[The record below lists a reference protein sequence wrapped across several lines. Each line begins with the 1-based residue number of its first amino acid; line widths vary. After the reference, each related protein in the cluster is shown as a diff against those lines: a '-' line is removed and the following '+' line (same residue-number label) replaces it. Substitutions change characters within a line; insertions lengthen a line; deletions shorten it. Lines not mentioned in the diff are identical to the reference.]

1 MHHVEIETVWRFH
14 KEGSPQ
20 TAVVMLG
27 VLNEIRK
34 TGKLTSAAKHAQ
46 LSYRHVWNLVEQ
58 WSEFFGVPLVET
70 HRGKGTVL
78 TAFGEKLV
86 WAGERMQARL
96 GPQLENLAQELVTE
110 IKPFLHQRPS
120 VIRVHASHGFAV
132 SKLRELLDR
141 EPGIGVDLRYVSNQ
155 NSLVSLAQGACD
167 LSGVHLPRGELR
179 AQGIRACK
187 EWLDPREDRVISF
200 VTREM
205 GLMVKRGNP
214 LRIASIKDV
223 VDRKARFVNR
233 DHDSG
238 TRLLF
243 DQLLALHRIDE
254 AKINGAQQME
264 FTHAAVAAYVA
275 SGMADV
281 SFGVEAAA
289 RQFGLDFIRLLTED
303 YFFVCRRAFLETEPM
318 RRIIDIMKG
327 REFQEGGCEP
337 ARLRRDQHRHGQ
349 HREGVSGERGHRT
362 RPEVCRAAV
371 VEHGPRFDTGA
382 SAVIWSQPHFTAVEV
397 FDRWQPDRI

>member
-1 MHHVEIETVWRFH
+1 MLHIEIEPVWRFH

-34 TGKLTSAAKHAQ
+34 TGKLTNAANHAG

-70 HRGKGTVL
+70 HRGKGTTL

-86 WAGERMQARL
+86 WAGQRMQARL

-132 SKLRELLDR
+132 SKLRELLDK

-167 LSGVHLPRGELR
+167 LSGVHIPRGELR
-179 AQGIRACK
+179 AQAVKACR

-205 GLMVKRGNP
+205 GLMVKSGNP
-214 LRIASIKDV
+214 LNIGSLEGLANTR
-223 VDRKARFVNR
+223 ARFVNR

-238 TRLLF
+238 TRRLF
-243 DQLLALHRIDE
+243 DQLLAQQQIDE
-254 AKINGAQQME
+254 ARINGAQQME

-275 SGMADV
+275 SGMADAA
-281 SFGVEAAA
+281 FGVEAAA
-289 RQFGLDFIRLLTED
+289 KQFGLDFVRLLTED
-303 YFFVCRRAFLETEPM
+303 YFFVCRRAFLDTEPM
-318 RRIIDIMKG
+318 QRVLDIMKG
-327 REFQEGGCEP
+327 DAFRDAVTQLPGYVATSPGEVSTVKEFLDIVDG
-337 ARLRRDQHRHGQ
+337 
-349 HREGVSGERGHRT
+349 
-362 RPEVCRAAV
+362 
-371 VEHGPRFDTGA
+371 GA
-382 SAVIWSQPHFTAVEV
+382 SASTAAR
-397 FDRWQPDRI
+397 DRKAPK

>member
-1 MHHVEIETVWRFH
+1 MEVREMLNIQIETVWRFH

-20 TAVVMLG
+20 SVVVMLG

-34 TGKLTSAAKHAQ
+34 TGKITSAASDAH
-46 LSYRHVWNLVEQ
+46 LSYRHVWNLIGH

-70 HRGKGTVL
+70 RRGKGSTL

-96 GPQLENLAQELVTE
+96 GPQLENLAQELATE
-110 IKPFLHQRPS
+110 NKPFLQHRPS

-155 NSLVSLAQGACD
+155 HSLVSLAQGACD
-167 LSGVHLPRGELR
+167 LSGVHLARGELR
-179 AQGIRACK
+179 AQGIQACK
-187 EWLDPREDRVISF
+187 EWLDPRLDRVISF

-214 LRIASIKDV
+214 LKIGSLKDIAKT
-223 VDRKARFVNR
+223 KARFVNR

-243 DQLLALHRIDE
+243 DQLLALYGIDE
-254 AKINGAQQME
+254 ADINGAQQIE
-264 FTHAAVAAYVA
+264 FTHTAVAASVA
-275 SGMADV
+275 SGMA
-281 SFGVEAAA
+281 G
-289 RQFGLDFIRLLTED
+289 
-303 YFFVCRRAFLETEPM
+303 
-318 RRIIDIMKG
+318 
-327 REFQEGGCEP
+327 
-337 ARLRRDQHRHGQ
+337 
-349 HREGVSGERGHRT
+349 
-362 RPEVCRAAV
+362 
-371 VEHGPRFDTGA
+371 
-382 SAVIWSQPHFTAVEV
+382 
-397 FDRWQPDRI
+397 

>member
-1 MHHVEIETVWRFH
+1 MLHIEIEPIWRFH

-20 TAVVMLG
+20 SVVVMLSI
-27 VLNEIRK
+27 LNDIRK
-34 TGKLTSAAKHAQ
+34 TGTLASAADHAQ

-58 WSEFFGVPLVET
+58 WSEFFGVPVVET
-70 HRGKGTVL
+70 QRGKGTTL

-86 WAGERMQARL
+86 WAGQRMQARL

-132 SKLRELLDR
+132 SKLRELLDH

-155 NSLVSLAQGACD
+155 NSLVALAQGACD
-167 LSGVHLPRGELR
+167 LSGVHVPRGALR
-179 AQGIRACK
+179 AQSIKACR

-205 GLMVKRGNP
+205 GLMVKKGNP
-214 LRIASIKDV
+214 LGIGSLKDLV
-223 VDRKARFVNR
+223 STKAVFVNR

-238 TRLLF
+238 TRTLF
-243 DQLLALHRIDE
+243 DQLLALNKIDE
-254 AKINGAQQME
+254 GKINGAQQME

-275 SGMADV
+275 SGMADAA
-281 SFGVEAAA
+281 FGVEAAA
-289 RQFGLDFIRLLTED
+289 RQFGLDFVRVLTED

-318 RRIIDIMKG
+318 RRVLDVMKG
-327 REFQEGGCEP
+327 RAFHEALAGLPGYVAANPGAVSTVREFLDIVDAGAMTNDEP
-337 ARLRRDQHRHGQ
+337 PVKAAKKQARKGD
-349 HREGVSGERGHRT
+349 
-362 RPEVCRAAV
+362 
-371 VEHGPRFDTGA
+371 
-382 SAVIWSQPHFTAVEV
+382 
-397 FDRWQPDRI
+397 

>member
-1 MHHVEIETVWRFH
+1 MMQIEIEPVWRFR

-27 VLNEIRK
+27 VLNQIRE
-34 TGKLTSAAKHAQ
+34 TGKLTSAAEHAH

-70 HRGKGTVL
+70 HRGKGTTL
-78 TAFGEKLV
+78 TPFGEKLV
-86 WAGERMQARL
+86 WAGQRMQARL
-96 GPQLENLAQELVTE
+96 GPQLENLAQELATE

-132 SKLRELLDR
+132 SRLRELLDK

-155 NSLVSLAQGACD
+155 NSLLSLAQGACD
-167 LSGVHLPRGELR
+167 LSGVHMPRGALR
-179 AQGIRACK
+179 AQSIKACR

-205 GLMVKRGNP
+205 GLMVKKGNP
-214 LRIASIKDV
+214 LGIGSLRELAAT
-223 VDRKARFVNR
+223 KARFVNR

-243 DQLLALHRIDE
+243 DQLLGLDGID
-254 AKINGAQQME
+254 AATINGAQQIE

-275 SGMADV
+275 SGMADAA
-281 SFGVEAAA
+281 FGVEAAA
-289 RQFGLDFIRLLTED
+289 KQFGLDFVRLLTED
-303 YFFVCRRAFLETEPM
+303 YFFVCRRAFLDTEPM
-318 RRIIDIMKG
+318 QRILDIMKG
-327 REFQEGGCEP
+327 RAFHTAVMQLPGYVAQNPGTVSTVKEF
-337 ARLRRDQHRHGQ
+337 LNI
-349 HREGVSGERGHRT
+349 V
-362 RPEVCRAAV
+362 
-371 VEHGPRFDTGA
+371 DTGA
-382 SAVIWSQPHFTAVEV
+382 VTDTAAPAGK
-397 FDRWQPDRI
+397 RKRPKPG

>member
-1 MHHVEIETVWRFH
+1 MLQVEIDIVWRFRQ
-14 KEGSPQ
+14 EGSSQ
-20 TAVVMLG
+20 AVAVMIN

-34 TGKLTSAAKHAQ
+34 TGKITSAANDAH
-46 LSYRHVWNLVEQ
+46 LSYRHVWNLIEQ
-58 WSEFFGVPLVET
+58 WSDFFGVPLVET
-70 HRGKGTVL
+70 QRGKGSRL
-78 TAFGEKLV
+78 TPFGEKLV

-179 AQGIRACK
+179 AQGIKACR
-187 EWLDPREDRVISF
+187 EWLDPRQDRVISF

-214 LRIASIKDV
+214 LEITSVEDIAA
-223 VDRKARFVNR
+223 RKARFVNR

-243 DQLLALHRIDE
+243 DQLLALHGVDE
-254 AKINGAQQME
+254 SQINGAQQIE

-281 SFGVEAAA
+281 TFGVEAAA
-289 RQFGLDFIRLLTED
+289 RQFDLDFIRILTED
-303 YFFVCRRAFLETEPM
+303 YFFVCRQAFLETEPM
-318 RRIIDIMKG
+318 RRVLDIMKG
-327 REFQEGGCEP
+327 SEF
-337 ARLRRDQHRHGQ
+337 HRSIATLPGY
-349 HREGVSGERGHRT
+349 EAT
-362 RPEVCRAAV
+362 
-371 VEHGPRFDTGA
+371 DTG
-382 SAVIWSQPHFTAVEV
+382 SVHTVKEFL
-397 FDRWQPDRI
+397 DRIDARG

>member
-1 MHHVEIETVWRFH
+1 
-14 KEGSPQ
+14 
-20 TAVVMLG
+20 
-27 VLNEIRK
+27 
-34 TGKLTSAAKHAQ
+34 
-46 LSYRHVWNLVEQ
+46 
-58 WSEFFGVPLVET
+58 
-70 HRGKGTVL
+70 
-78 TAFGEKLV
+78 
-86 WAGERMQARL
+86 MQARL
-96 GPQLENLAQELVTE
+96 GPQLENLAQELATE

-179 AQGIRACK
+179 AQSIRACR

-214 LRIASIKDV
+214 LKIASLEDI

-243 DQLLALHRIDE
+243 DQLLALHGIDE

-289 RQFGLDFIRLLTED
+289 RQFGLDFIRLADRGLFLRLPPRVSGD
-303 YFFVCRRAFLETEPM
+303 RADAARARRHEGP
-318 RRIIDIMKG
+318 RIP
-327 REFQEGGCEP
+327 QGGCELPGYVAASTGSVSTVKEFLDSVDAKP
-337 ARLRRDQHRHGQ
+337 A
-349 HREGVSGERGHRT
+349 VSRQAKALMT
-362 RPEVCRAAV
+362 KLNPPSSAAS
-371 VEHGPRFDTGA
+371 RSA
-382 SAVIWSQPHFTAVEV
+382 SAMSSMVLALKNGSSGVVGHVTVASL
-397 FDRWQPDRI
+397 

>member
-1 MHHVEIETVWRFH
+1 MILFAYVGVIYELHFINQGGNMLQIEIETVWRFH
-14 KEGSPQ
+14 REGSPQ
-20 TAVVMLG
+20 SVVVMLG

-34 TGKLTSAAKHAQ
+34 TGKITAAASDAH
-46 LSYRHVWNLVEQ
+46 LSYRHVWNLIEH
-58 WSEFFGVPLVET
+58 WSQFFGVPLVET
-70 HRGKGTVL
+70 QRGKGSRL

-96 GPQLENLAQELVTE
+96 GPQLENLAQELATE

-155 NSLVSLAQGACD
+155 HSLVSLAQGACD
-167 LSGVHLPRGELR
+167 LSGVHLPRGALR
-179 AQGIRACK
+179 AQSIRACK

-214 LRIASIKDV
+214 LKITSLKGL

-243 DQLLALHRIDE
+243 DQLLALHKIDE
-254 AKINGAQQME
+254 ARINGAQQME

-303 YFFVCRRAFLETEPM
+303 YFFVCKRAFLETEPM
-318 RRIIDIMKG
+318 QRLLDVVRGRAFHAAVAALPGYKTVNTG
-327 REFQEGGCEP
+327 TVTTVREF
-337 ARLRRDQHRHGQ
+337 LDS
-349 HREGVSGERGHRT
+349 V
-362 RPEVCRAAV
+362 
-371 VEHGPRFDTGA
+371 DTGA
-382 SAVIWSQPHFTAVEV
+382 G
-397 FDRWQPDRI
+397 

>member
-1 MHHVEIETVWRFH
+1 MLNTEMQTVWRFQ
-14 KEGSPQ
+14 KEAPPH
-20 TAVVMLG
+20 TTLVMLG
-27 VLNEIRK
+27 ILNEIRK
-34 TGKLTSAAKHAQ
+34 TGKLTSAANHAH

-58 WSEFFGVPLVET
+58 WSIFWAPPLAKT
-70 HRGKGTVL
+70 RRGKGSKL

-86 WAGERMQARL
+86 WAGQRMQARL
-96 GPQLENLAQELVTE
+96 GPQLENLAQELATE

-179 AQGIRACK
+179 AKAVQSCR

-214 LRIASIKDV
+214 LEITSMKDL

-243 DQLLALHRIDE
+243 DQLLALHKIDE
-254 AKINGAQQME
+254 AQINGAQQME

-275 SGMADV
+275 RGMADA

-289 RQFGLDFIRLLTED
+289 RQFGLDFVRLLTED
-303 YFFVCRRAFLETEPM
+303 YFFVCRCAVLETEP
-318 RRIIDIMKG
+318 RLRVLEIMKG
-327 REFQEGGCEP
+327 NEFHK
-337 ARLRRDQHRHGQ
+337 A
-349 HREGVSGERGHRT
+349 V
-362 RPEVCRAAV
+362 AALPGYV
-371 VEHGPRFDTGA
+371 AANTG
-382 SAVIWSQPHFTAVEV
+382 SV
-397 FDRWQPDRI
+397 R

>member
-1 MHHVEIETVWRFH
+1 MHHIEIETFWRFH
-14 KEGSPQ
+14 KDGSPQ

-34 TGKLTSAAKHAQ
+34 TGKITSAATDAN

-70 HRGKGTVL
+70 HRGKGTIL
-78 TAFGEKLV
+78 SAFGEKLV

-96 GPQLENLAQELVTE
+96 GPQLENLAQELATE

-141 EPGIGVDLRYVSNQ
+141 EPGIGVDL
-155 NSLVSLAQGACD
+155 
-167 LSGVHLPRGELR
+167 PRGALR
-179 AQGIRACK
+179 AQSIRACR

-214 LRIASIKDV
+214 LKITSLKDIV
-223 VDRKARFVNR
+223 ERKARFVNR

-243 DQLLALHRIDE
+243 DQLLALHKIDE
-254 AKINGAQQME
+254 TRINGAQHME

-275 SGMADV
+275 SGMADA

-289 RQFGLDFIRLLTED
+289 RQFGLDFVRLLTED
-303 YFFVCRRAFLETEPM
+303 YFFVCKRAFLETEPM
-318 RRIIDIMKG
+318 QRVLEIMKSSA
-327 REFQEGGCEP
+327 F
-337 ARLRRDQHRHGQ
+337 HK
-349 HREGVSGERGHRT
+349 
-362 RPEVCRAAV
+362 AV
-371 VEHGPRFDTGA
+371 GALPGYVASNTGA
-382 SAVIWSQPHFTAVEV
+382 
-397 FDRWQPDRI
+397 

>member
-1 MHHVEIETVWRFH
+1 MLNIDIDIETVWRFRR
-14 KEGSPQ
+14 EGSPQ
-20 TAVVMLG
+20 TTVVMLG
-27 VLNEIRK
+27 ILNEIRK
-34 TGKLTSAAKHAQ
+34 TGKLTSAANHAG

-58 WSEFFGVPLVET
+58 WSDFFGVPLVET
-70 HRGKGTVL
+70 HRGKGTTL
-78 TAFGEKLV
+78 TPFGEKLV
-86 WAGERMQARL
+86 WAGQRMQARL

-110 IKPFLHQRPS
+110 IKPFLHHRPS

-132 SKLRELLDR
+132 ATLRELLDR

-179 AQGIRACK
+179 AQSVQSCR

-214 LRIASIKDV
+214 LQIASIKDV
-223 VDRKARFVNR
+223 VDRKACFVNR
-233 DHDSG
+233 DHRSG

-243 DQLLALHRIDE
+243 DQLLALHKIDE
-254 AKINGAQQME
+254 AKIKGAQQIE

-289 RQFGLDFIRLLTED
+289 RQFGLDFVRLLTED

-318 RRIIDIMKG
+318 QRVLDVMKG
-327 REFQEGGCEP
+327 KEFHKAVGALPGYVAASTGSVSTVQEVLDIVEAKTVTSREP
-337 ARLRRDQHRHGQ
+337 KDL
-349 HREGVSGERGHRT
+349 S
-362 RPEVCRAAV
+362 
-371 VEHGPRFDTGA
+371 
-382 SAVIWSQPHFTAVEV
+382 SQA
-397 FDRWQPDRI
+397 

>member
-1 MHHVEIETVWRFH
+1 MLHIDIDTVWRFR

-20 TAVVMLG
+20 TIVVMLR

-34 TGKLTSAAKHAQ
+34 TGKLTSAAADAS
-46 LSYRHVWNLVEQ
+46 LPYRHVWNLVEQ
-58 WSEFFGVPLVET
+58 WSDFFGVPLVET
-70 HRGKGTVL
+70 QRGKGTTL

-86 WAGERMQARL
+86 WAGQRMQARL
-96 GPQLENLAQELVTE
+96 GPQLENLAQELATE

-179 AQGIRACK
+179 QQNIDGAK
-187 EWLDPREDRVISF
+187 KWLDPREHRVISF

-205 GLMVKRGNP
+205 GLIVKRGNP
-214 LRIASIKDV
+214 LRIGSVGDIAAKH
-223 VDRKARFVNR
+223 ARFVNR

-243 DQLLALHRIDE
+243 DQLLALNKVDETRIDGLE
-254 AKINGAQQME
+254 QIE

-275 SGMADV
+275 SDMADV

-318 RRIIDIMKG
+318 QRLLEVVKG
-327 REFQEGGCEP
+327 AAFREAVASLPGY
-337 ARLRRDQHRHGQ
+337 
-349 HREGVSGERGHRT
+349 
-362 RPEVCRAAV
+362 RAV
-371 VEHGPRFDTGA
+371 NTG
-382 SAVIWSQPHFTAVEV
+382 EV
-397 FDRWQPDRI
+397 FTIKEFLDSVEEAPLASRKRKA